1 MATVACKGHHN
12 HKFSSKKQL
21 TMPATATSYGAI
33 DLGTATPKKSTKN
46 GRKAGKKGDTS
57 SFSSAVYH
65 PWLRVVA
72 LISLIILIGYTL
84 CGKST
89 SNSYQFNRYMSDS
102 SKAAAQ
108 LNTDEND
115 ENFELHDENEACF
128 YHEQHVDHFSDDD
141 ASSSTWSNRYY
152 KSTNYFRGPGHP
164 IFLVVGGEGA
174 LDNGM
179 LYPFVTQHLAPR
191 FGAAGECNF
200 LRRVLYSFHLLFL
213 LTTISYHFTSLLLY
227 CFHQ

>member
-1 MATVACKGHHN
+1 
-12 HKFSSKKQL
+12 
-21 TMPATATSYGAI
+21 MPAAATTSYGAI
-33 DLGTATPKKSTKN
+33 DLGSSATTTSKKKSIKN
-46 GRKAGKKGDTS
+46 GRRKAGKKGDTS

-72 LISLIILIGYTL
+72 FVSLIILIGFTF

-89 SNSYQFNRYMSDS
+89 HHSNSYQFNRYMSDS

-108 LNTDEND
+108 LNTDEN
-115 ENFELHDENEACF
+115 EFELHDENEACF
-128 YHEQHVDHFSDDD
+128 YDEQLVDHFCSNNHDN
-141 ASSSTWSNRYY
+141 ASTTWSNRYY

-191 FGAAGECNF
+191 FGAAGE
-200 LRRVLYSFHLLFL
+200 
-213 LTTISYHFTSLLLY
+213 
-227 CFHQ
+227 

>member
-1 MATVACKGHHN
+1 
-12 HKFSSKKQL
+12 
-21 TMPATATSYGAI
+21 MPATTSSYGAI
-33 DLGTATPKKSTKN
+33 DLGSATPKKSTKN
-46 GRKAGKKGDTS
+46 GRKAGKRQDT

-72 LISLIILIGYTL
+72 LISLIILIGFTL

-89 SNSYQFNRYMSDS
+89 HSNSYQFNRYMSDS

-108 LNTDEND
+108 LKNTDEND
-115 ENFELHDENEACF
+115 EFELHDENEACF
-128 YHEQHVDHFSDDD
+128 YDEQLVDHFSDDD

-191 FGAAGECNF
+191 FGAAGE
-200 LRRVLYSFHLLFL
+200 
-213 LTTISYHFTSLLLY
+213 
-227 CFHQ
+227 

>member
-1 MATVACKGHHN
+1 MP
-12 HKFSSKKQL
+12 
-21 TMPATATSYGAI
+21 PATPSYGAI
-33 DLGTATPKKSTKN
+33 DVGSTAKPKKSSKN
-46 GRKAGKKGDTS
+46 GGKQRQDT

-72 LISLIILIGYTL
+72 FVSLIILIGITFY
-84 CGKST
+84 GKST
-89 SNSYQFNRYMSDS
+89 HSNSYQFNRYMSDS

-108 LNTDEND
+108 LLSVKNTDNENY
-115 ENFELHDENEACF
+115 ELHDENEACF
-128 YHEQHVDHFSDDD
+128 YDEQLVDHFSTSSS
-141 ASSSTWSNRYY
+141 SSSTWSNRYY

-191 FGAAGECNF
+191 FGAAGEFIYTC
-200 LRRVLYSFHLLFL
+200 VLYSTPFRVVVKCCM
-213 LTTISYHFTSLLLY
+213 LTSFSSSSHTIIIYLSTTL
-227 CFHQ
+227 FHQ

>member
-1 MATVACKGHHN
+1 
-12 HKFSSKKQL
+12 
-21 TMPATATSYGAI
+21 MPAATSSYGAI
-33 DLGTATPKKSTKN
+33 DFDLGSTATPSKKSTKN
-46 GRKAGKKGDTS
+46 GRKRKTEDT

-65 PWLRVVA
+65 PWLRVVS

-84 CGKST
+84 CDKST
-89 SNSYQFNRYMSDS
+89 HSNSYQFNRYMSDS

-108 LNTDEND
+108 LNTDEN
-115 ENFELHDENEACF
+115 EEFELHDENEACF
-128 YHEQHVDHFSDDD
+128 YDEQLVDHFSDDD
-141 ASSSTWSNRYY
+141 ASSTWSNRYY

-191 FGAAGECNF
+191 FGAAGE
-200 LRRVLYSFHLLFL
+200 
-213 LTTISYHFTSLLLY
+213 
-227 CFHQ
+227 

>member
-1 MATVACKGHHN
+1 
-12 HKFSSKKQL
+12 
-21 TMPATATSYGAI
+21 MPATTTNYGAI
-33 DLGTATPKKSTKN
+33 DFDLGSTATPSKKSTKN
-46 GRKAGKKGDTS
+46 GRKGKKEDT

-72 LISLIILIGYTL
+72 FVSLIILIGFTL

-89 SNSYQFNRYMSDS
+89 HSNSYQFNRYMSDS

-108 LNTDEND
+108 LNTDEN
-115 ENFELHDENEACF
+115 EEFELHDENEACF
-128 YHEQHVDHFSDDD
+128 YDEQLVDHFSDDD
-141 ASSSTWSNRYY
+141 ASSTWSNRYY

-191 FGAAGECNF
+191 FGAAGE
-200 LRRVLYSFHLLFL
+200 
-213 LTTISYHFTSLLLY
+213 
-227 CFHQ
+227 

>member
-1 MATVACKGHHN
+1 
-12 HKFSSKKQL
+12 
-21 TMPATATSYGAI
+21 MPAATTSYGAI
-33 DLGTATPKKSTKN
+33 DLGSPATSKKSTKN
-46 GRKAGKKGDTS
+46 GRKAGKKGGDTT

-72 LISLIILIGYTL
+72 FVSLIIIIGFTF

-108 LNTDEND
+108 LNTDD
-115 ENFELHDENEACF
+115 ENEFELHDENEACF
-128 YHEQHVDHFSDDD
+128 YGEQLVDHFSSNNDNTST
-141 ASSSTWSNRYY
+141 SSTTWSNRYY

-191 FGAAGECNF
+191 FGAAGE
-200 LRRVLYSFHLLFL
+200 
-213 LTTISYHFTSLLLY
+213 
-227 CFHQ
+227 

>member
-1 MATVACKGHHN
+1 MP
-12 HKFSSKKQL
+12 
-21 TMPATATSYGAI
+21 PATPSYGAI
-33 DLGTATPKKSTKN
+33 DFDVGSTAKPKKSSKN
-46 GRKAGKKGDTS
+46 GGRKRQDT

-72 LISLIILIGYTL
+72 FVSLIILIGFTFY
-84 CGKST
+84 GKSST
-89 SNSYQFNRYMSDS
+89 HSNSYQFNRYMSDS

-108 LNTDEND
+108 LKTEDENY
-115 ENFELHDENEACF
+115 ELHDENEECF
-128 YHEQHVDHFSDDD
+128 YDEQLVDHFSTSSS
-141 ASSSTWSNRYY
+141 SSSTWSNRYY

-191 FGAAGECNF
+191 FGAAGE
-200 LRRVLYSFHLLFL
+200 
-213 LTTISYHFTSLLLY
+213 
-227 CFHQ
+227 

>member
-1 MATVACKGHHN
+1 
-12 HKFSSKKQL
+12 
-21 TMPATATSYGAI
+21 MPAAATTSYGAI
-33 DLGTATPKKSTKN
+33 DFDLGSTATSKKSTKN
-46 GRKAGKKGDTS
+46 GRRKAGKKGDTS

-72 LISLIILIGYTL
+72 FVSLIILIGFTF
-84 CGKST
+84 CGKSS

-108 LNTDEND
+108 LLSVKNTDEI
-115 ENFELHDENEACF
+115 EFELHDENEACF
-128 YHEQHVDHFSDDD
+128 YDEQLVDHFSSNNDN
-141 ASSSTWSNRYY
+141 ASSSYSFSTTWSNRYY

-191 FGAAGECNF
+191 FGAAGE
-200 LRRVLYSFHLLFL
+200 
-213 LTTISYHFTSLLLY
+213 
-227 CFHQ
+227 

>member
-1 MATVACKGHHN
+1 MP
-12 HKFSSKKQL
+12 
-21 TMPATATSYGAI
+21 PATPSYGAI
-33 DLGTATPKKSTKN
+33 DFDSGSTATPKKSTKN
-46 GRKAGKKGDTS
+46 GGKQRQDT

-72 LISLIILIGYTL
+72 FVSLIILIGFTFY
-84 CGKST
+84 GKSRT

-102 SKAAAQ
+102 SRAAAQ
-108 LNTDEND
+108 LNTDEN
-115 ENFELHDENEACF
+115 ENYELHDENEECF
-128 YHEQHVDHFSDDD
+128 YDEQLVDHFSTSSSS
-141 ASSSTWSNRYY
+141 SSSTWSNRYY

-191 FGAAGECNF
+191 FGAAGEFIIYTCA
-200 LRRVLYSFHLLFL
+200 LYSTPLFRGVV
-213 LTTISYHFTSLLLY
+213 
-227 CFHQ
+227 